1 MSTAVPIYARHKLG
15 AHGFYA
21 RMVFMRAWFLC
32 AHGFYA
38 RAPSGS
44 STYWSRPEAA
54 LQDRLRLGR
63 APCIHACLRRLG
75 HFAYTNPHE

>member
-1 MSTAVPIYARHKLG
+1 MSAAVPIYAQHKLG

-38 RAPSGS
+38 RP
-44 STYWSRPEAA
+44 
-54 LQDRLRLGR
+54 LHRLGR
-63 APCIHACLRRLG
+63 
-75 HFAYTNPHE
+75 FAYTKPCENCGLK